1 MVSSELKGLTHPSLT
16 HVEQF
21 PPGHYAT
28 LRVDFASAAA
38 TAQLVRPLI
47 AAKLAVHN
55 EEPTGLDHS
64 LLNYKL
70 YWSAHQVVNIAHA
83 PTLQLSFREQFEH
96 WSRRLHDTLVA
107 AIVKRIEMCDVPF
120 GVLLSGGLD
129 SSIVASVAA
138 RYIAQTGNSG
148 LLRTFS
154 VGMVGIILF
163 FLWKNEN
170 IKFFF

>member
-16 HVEQF
+16 QVEQF

-28 LRVDFASAAA
+28 MRVDFASAAA

-47 AAKLAVHN
+47 AAKLAAHSD
-55 EEPTGLDHS
+55 EPTGLEHS
-64 LLNYKL
+64 LINYQL
-70 YWSAHQVVNIAHA
+70 YWSAHQVVNVPHA

-96 WSRRLHDTLVA
+96 WSRRLHDVLVA

-138 RYIAQTGNSG
+138 RFIAQTNNAG

-154 VGMVGIILF
+154 VGMVYIF
-163 FLWKNEN
+163 V
-170 IKFFF
+170 